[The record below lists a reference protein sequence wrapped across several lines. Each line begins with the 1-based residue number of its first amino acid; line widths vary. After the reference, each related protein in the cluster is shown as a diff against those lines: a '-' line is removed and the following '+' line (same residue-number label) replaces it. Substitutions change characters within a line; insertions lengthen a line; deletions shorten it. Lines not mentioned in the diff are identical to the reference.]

1 MLLSN
6 MAMPGIAGS
15 VAINSPAPRNQL
27 NTVLMLLCYFG
38 IHIEFS
44 DLSGLMQ
51 WLQLFHN

>member
-6 MAMPGIAGS
+6 MAIPGVAGS
-15 VAINSPAPRNQL
+15 VAINSPAPTNQL

-44 DLSGLMQ
+44 DTNQ
-51 WLQLFHN
+51 